1 MRSFLKSLSSI
12 LYDENLNFKIPTK
25 AFVTSRF
32 GITVYAGAKLT
43 PELSHLALRA
53 KEDNDLLARKFLATL
68 VVQGINKIEDKK
80 RNKYMELFPIPS
92 RPEVNRIRGI
102 KHVEELVKEVKK
114 VYPVKS
120 YEILKHIRKVKDQST
135 LTHLQ
140 RLENLDGAFAV
151 IEKKFLPAQGFLI
164 DDLVTSGATIKAAA
178 DALKESNIELL
189 GVIAACATSFLT
201 E

>member
-12 LYDENLNFKIPTK
+12 LYDENINFKISTN

-32 GITVYAGAKLT
+32 GITVYAGAKLN

-120 YEILKHIRKVKDQST
+120 YEILKHIRKVKDQSA
-135 LTHLQ
+135 LTHKQ
-140 RLENLDGAFAV
+140 RLENLDGAFVV
-151 IEKKFLPAQGFLI
+151 IEKKFIPAQGFLI

>member
-12 LYDENLNFKIPTK
+12 LYDENINFKISTN

-32 GITVYAGAKLT
+32 GIAVYAGAKLT
-43 PELSHLALRA
+43 PELSHLALLA

-68 VVQGINKIEDKK
+68 VVQGINKIEDIK

-151 IEKKFLPAQGFLI
+151 IEKKFIPAQGFLI

>member
-12 LYDENLNFKIPTK
+12 LYDENINFKIPTN

-32 GITVYAGAKLT
+32 GITVYAGAKLN

-135 LTHLQ
+135 LTHIQ
-140 RLENLDGAFAV
+140 RLENLDGAFVV
-151 IEKKFLPAQGFLI
+151 IEKKFIPAQGFLI

-189 GVIAACATSFLT
+189 GVITASATMVFT

>member
-12 LYDENLNFKIPTK
+12 LYDENINFKIPTN

-32 GITVYAGAKLT
+32 GITVYAGAQLN

-92 RPEVNRIRGI
+92 RPEVNRIRGL

-140 RLENLDGAFAV
+140 RLENLDGAFVV
-151 IEKKFLPAQGFLI
+151 IEKKFIPAQGFLI